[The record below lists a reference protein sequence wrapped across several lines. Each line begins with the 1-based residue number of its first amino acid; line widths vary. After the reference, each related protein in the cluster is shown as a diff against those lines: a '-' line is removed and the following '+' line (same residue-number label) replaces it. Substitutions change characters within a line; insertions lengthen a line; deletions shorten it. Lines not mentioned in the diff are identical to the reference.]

1 MRVYVRTYVEKE
13 RSGKVQ
19 LLWEWIQMENDA
31 FFWFVVAFVS
41 VGAAGVVLDAAVCQ
55 AVNKTNCPLQ
65 DSC

>member
-1 MRVYVRTYVEKE
+1 
-13 RSGKVQ
+13 
-19 LLWEWIQMENDA
+19 MENDA